1 MTLDLSKIKNVHFL
15 GIGGI
20 GISAIARMMLQEG
33 KKVTGQ
39 DMQDSIIVQELIK
52 VGAEITIGQSFEKI
66 PKDTDLIVY
75 TTAILH
81 YDPELLK
88 KVQNIPSLHKIL
100 DGQKNIPIRSYPE
113 MLGIVTEGK
122 YTIAVSGTH
131 GKTTT
136 TAMIAKVLMDTG
148 HDPSVI
154 VGSLLKEF
162 KTNLI
167 VGESDLFV
175 VEACE
180 YEKSFLNLKPKILII
195 NNIEADHLDYYK
207 DLSDIES
214 AFGEMAM
221 QTSDFI
227 ICNFEDSST
236 ARVLKNNKIK
246 AKVVNYAKYLE
257 KVPKLSVP
265 GIHNRT
271 NASVVLALSNI
282 LKIPEAEAEN
292 SIAQFQGTWRRLE
305 KRGVTKAGTI
315 VYDDYA
321 HHPTEIKASIEA
333 LRELYRV
340 GERKIT
346 IVFQPHLYSRT
357 KALFNDFAKCFKGAD
372 KIILLPIYFA
382 REEPDPSIS
391 SGKLAEAICL
401 AGEKAIAFTDFE
413 LAESYLEDLNL
424 GEKDVL
430 VTMGAGMAYEVG
442 DKLLK

>member
-195 NNIEADHLDYYK
+195 KE
-207 DLSDIES
+207 
-214 AFGEMAM
+214 
-221 QTSDFI
+221 
-227 ICNFEDSST
+227 IC
-236 ARVLKNNKIK
+236 I
-246 AKVVNYAKYLE
+246 
-257 KVPKLSVP
+257 
-265 GIHNRT
+265 G
-271 NASVVLALSNI
+271 
-282 LKIPEAEAEN
+282 
-292 SIAQFQGTWRRLE
+292 
-305 KRGVTKAGTI
+305 
-315 VYDDYA
+315 
-321 HHPTEIKASIEA
+321 
-333 LRELYRV
+333 
-340 GERKIT
+340 
-346 IVFQPHLYSRT
+346 
-357 KALFNDFAKCFKGAD
+357 
-372 KIILLPIYFA
+372 
-382 REEPDPSIS
+382 
-391 SGKLAEAICL
+391 
-401 AGEKAIAFTDFE
+401 
-413 LAESYLEDLNL
+413 
-424 GEKDVL
+424 
-430 VTMGAGMAYEVG
+430 
-442 DKLLK
+442 